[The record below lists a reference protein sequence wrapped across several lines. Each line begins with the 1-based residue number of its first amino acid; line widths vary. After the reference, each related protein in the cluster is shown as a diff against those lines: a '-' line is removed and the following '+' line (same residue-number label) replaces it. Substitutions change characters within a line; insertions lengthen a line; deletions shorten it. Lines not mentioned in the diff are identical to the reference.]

1 MNKKLQQHH
10 FAVLFTAALL
20 FIFGQNSFCQTPGGV
35 ATTTEVKFWY
45 DVAEFSSAPNNTS
58 ISTWNNK
65 GGNSEDATQGN
76 GSEQPTLKNNTSN
89 QVNGFPVIRF
99 DGSND
104 ALGIANNSDLNSGG
118 PWDERTFSLAFKTG
132 SDVSSQQVLYEEGG
146 GIRGFS
152 FIIDGG
158 QLHVSA
164 WNLNNDGAASP
175 WGHESDNFNISS
187 NEEYILTVV
196 YDGGTSSSNGTVDFY
211 LNSTQSRQLNFIGT
225 LYGHTGDIY
234 FGYTE
239 GSLDQNSSS
248 LNSNHYSGD
257 ILEFI
262 VADYAVSTSERKI
275 IENYLSSKYDINIG
289 ANDYYAF
296 EGSGYYFDLI
306 GIGQEAGLSSSS
318 AQGEGMISLSNPTS
332 LANANYL
339 IMAHNSGSTG
349 SWATSNSPDAANI
362 EHLNQEWRVSEIGET
377 GDVDVTVDGTQLPS
391 LSAGYKV
398 GILVDDDGDFTSGAE
413 LYELASSGSDY
424 TGTVNLNNTDY
435 VRVAQF
441 REVVSFNDQ
450 NQSSSESV
458 NATATVSL
466 NYAPAQNTSFTI
478 NYRTNDVSATSGSD
492 YTAVSNGSASVT
504 FNAGSDN
511 QDLPAITVAND
522 ATNEPDETFEVILE
536 SGSGYVLNADSVL
549 TYTIN
554 DDDSPYKLY
563 FDSDTS
569 SVNESTSS
577 ISIPVKLNT
586 QSPAAVSVDY
596 SVVGGTATSGSDY
609 NLSSGTLNFSSG
621 DTVENISVSI
631 VNNTSYEP
639 DETVEVQLSNPSGA
653 DLDNGSTPSGTGFV
667 EHELTIKDDDL
678 PEAEFANSSATVSE
692 SDGSVSLTVNLSS
705 SFSQNIT
712 VDYSI
717 NAGSASQGSDYS
729 GSSGSVIILSGSPS
743 SDITI
748 PIVNDCNIENNEN
761 FTVDITN
768 VSPGTIGST
777 STSTITI
784 QDDDVGGP
792 GGVGCALKL
801 WYRPDAGI
809 TGGSSVSAWTDD
821 SQGVLATAAAS
832 NNEPQFNG
840 GTSDTTFN
848 FQNYLTFDGSND
860 RLGIDLSYNSVSLS
874 KIYTFVAFRTDETGG
889 SYNSNWAFLDFDR
902 SEFFNNYITD
912 DGKVALSYNS
922 NDIEGSPGLN
932 DNKPHIGGFVFDNSL
947 SEDTKLFADGVTEYS
962 NDEKGGSFQVGS
974 GSVRY
979 GYIGDGS
986 EASSLN
992 GQGNNIYYKGDIAEI
1007 IYVEGQTLSSSE
1019 INQIQSYL
1027 ALKYGVTL
1035 NMSDDPATSSIDE
1048 RDYLNS
1054 AGNTVW
1060 DYSANSGNNSAIAG
1074 LIRDDGASLEVLK
1087 ARSVN
1092 GGAILTG
1099 EVSSLSDQESIVW
1112 GHNGQPVETE
1122 KNETGTLTTKLKR
1135 EWRATEVG
1143 QTGNLTLKVDL
1154 SNLASIP
1161 SSSSDVYLLTD
1172 SDGDF
1177 SDATT
1182 LATATSINGSEVTFS
1197 NVDIDDG
1204 DYFTI
1209 GFYEA
1214 VIWTGSTWQNGS
1226 GSANRPAV
1234 ADSTRKLFI
1243 NGNNGNIQSNATV
1256 KYAEI
1261 VNGADITILTGNEL
1275 TVQEKIV
1282 NNGTVTIEHTSS
1294 LVQTHSGANQNSGS
1308 GTYEVKKTGLG
1319 NPNYFNLWSAPIQS
1333 ANIINTFNGVN
1344 PCDVFVFDPAT
1355 QLYSHDFSQ
1364 GFSTTCAGNPVTFQ
1378 SGDVISGGD
1387 GIMDVARGYYIPGK
1401 SGGLRTFTGEV
1412 NNGDYSLSV
1421 QQNPNPSTPQANWTG
1436 DDWNLI
1442 GNPYPSSIDAAEFV
1456 NENSSVISG
1465 SIYFW
1470 DDAESGNF
1478 DDGDFAVWNTMG
1490 GTSSPNSATSPNGSI
1505 ASGQGFWVVAN
1516 SNGSVNFTNAM
1527 RNAQNGQ
1534 FFKNDPQ
1541 TNPKAWLT
1549 LEDSAGLTNQILV
1562 GFPDDATD
1570 DYDEA
1575 YDAYKEEGNE
1585 HIAFGSVLDTLGYA
1599 IQGLAPVNPGSEKV
1613 VDLYLRS
1620 ERSGERT
1627 IRLDSALAMDDH
1639 TIYLLDRK
1647 TGVEHDL
1654 SNGVFT
1660 FSEDYSIDDK
1670 SRFALIFKRSEST
1683 GIKALEA
1690 REMIEIYTR
1699 ENFIIT
1705 KVEAGSSL
1713 IKRVSVYD
1721 LTGRTVIEQKTSE
1734 SIVQI
1739 PSGNLP
1745 AGVYVVDV
1753 KTADSESIK
1762 QKIVIH

>member
-1 MNKKLQQHH
+1 MDNRTKNYASL
-10 FAVLFTAALL
+10 FLTLSCLFLLSGVLK
-20 FIFGQNSFCQTPGGV
+20 SQTPGGV
-35 ATTTEVKFWY
+35 ATTTEVRFWY
-45 DVAEFSSAPNNTS
+45 DVAEFSSASNNTS
-58 ISTWNNK
+58 ISTWTNK
-65 GGNSEDATQGN
+65 GGNSEDATQSS
-76 GSEQPTLKNNTSN
+76 GSEQPTLKNNASN

-99 DGSND
+99 DGNND
-104 ALGIANNSDLNSGG
+104 ALGIANNGDLNDGG
-118 PWDERTFSLAFKTG
+118 PWDERTFNLVFKTG
-132 SDVSSQQVLYEEGG
+132 SNTSTQQVLYEEGG
-146 GIRGFS
+146 TTRGFS
-152 FIIDGG
+152 FIIEGG
-158 QLHVSA
+158 QLHINA
-164 WNLNNDGAASP
+164 WNMNNDGAASP
-175 WGHESDNFNISS
+175 WGLESENFNISS
-187 NEEYILTVV
+187 NQEYILSVV
-196 YDGGTSSSNGTVDFY
+196 YDGGTSSSNGTIDCY
-211 LNSTQSRQLNFIGT
+211 LNSTQTKQLNSIGT
-225 LYGHTGDIY
+225 LYNHTDNVE
-234 FGYTE
+234 FGNSSST
-239 GSLDQNSSS
+239 LDQNSSS
-248 LNSNHYSGD
+248 VNSAPFSGD

-262 VADYAVSTSERKI
+262 VADYEVSTSERKI

-289 ANDYYAF
+289 ANDYYAYD
-296 EGSGYYFDLI
+296 GSGYYFDLI
-306 GIGQEAGLSSSS
+306 GIGQESGLSSQS
-318 AQGEGMISLSNPTS
+318 AQGEGMISLSNPTGLGNS
-332 LANANYL
+332 EYLLIAN
-339 IMAHNSGSTG
+339 NSASTS
-349 SWATSNSPDAANI
+349 SWSTSNSPDAANI
-362 EHLNQEWRVSEIGET
+362 EHLNEEWRVSEIGEV
-377 GDVDVTVDGTQLPS
+377 GDVDVTVDGTQLPG
-391 LSAGYKV
+391 LTAGYKV

-413 LYELASSGSDY
+413 LYELSSSGSDY
-424 TGTVNLNNTDY
+424 TGTVNLNNADY
-435 VRVAQF
+435 IRVAQF

-458 NATATVSL
+458 NATPTVSI
-466 NYAPAQNTSFTI
+466 NYVPTQNTTFTI

-492 YTAVSNGSASVT
+492 YTAVPNGSSSVT
-504 FNAGSDN
+504 INAGASDGS
-511 QDLPAITVAND
+511 LPAVTVNND
-522 ATNEPDETFEVILE
+522 AIDESDETFEVILE

-577 ISIPVKLNT
+577 ISIPVKLSA
-586 QSPAAVSVDY
+586 QSSSAVSVDY
-596 SVVGGTATSGSDY
+596 SVVGGIATSGSDY
-609 NLSSGTLNFSSG
+609 NLSSGTLNFSAG

-639 DETVEVQLSNPSGA
+639 DETVEIQLSNPSGA
-653 DLDNGSTPSGTGFV
+653 DLDNGPSPSGTGFV

-678 PEAEFANSSATVSE
+678 PEVEFASSSATVSE

-705 SFSQNIT
+705 AFSQNIT

-717 NAGSASQGSDYS
+717 NAGSASQGSDYT
-729 GSSGSVIILSGSPS
+729 GSSGSVIILSGSSS
-743 SDITI
+743 SDIII
-748 PIVNDCNIENNEN
+748 PIVNDCNIESSEN

-768 VSPGTIGST
+768 VSIGTIGST
-777 STSTITI
+777 SSSTVTI

-809 TGGSSVSAWTDD
+809 TGGGSVSSWTDD
-821 SQGVLATAAAS
+821 SQGVIASAAAS

-874 KIYTFVAFRTDETGG
+874 KIYTFVAFRTNESGN

-902 SEFFNNYITD
+902 SEFFNTYITG

-922 NDIEGSPGLN
+922 TDIEGSPGFN
-932 DNKPHIGGFVFDNSL
+932 DNMPHIGGFVFDNSL
-947 SEDTKLFADGVTEYS
+947 SEDTKLFADGATEYS
-962 NDEKGGSFQVGS
+962 NDEKGGSFQVGANTT
-974 GSVRY
+974 RY

-992 GQGNNIYYKGDIAEI
+992 GSGNNIYYKGDIAEI
-1007 IYVEGQTLSSSE
+1007 IYVEGQTLSSVE
-1019 INQIQSYL
+1019 INQIQTYL

-1035 NMSDDPATSSIDE
+1035 NMTNDPATGSTDE

-1054 AGNTVW
+1054 AGNAVW

-1074 LIRDDGASLEVLK
+1074 LIRDDDASLEVLK

-1135 EWRATEVG
+1135 EWKATEVG

-1161 SSSSDVYLLTD
+1161 SSSSDIYLLTD

-1177 SDATT
+1177 SNATT

-1243 NGNNGNIQSNATV
+1243 NGSGANIQSDAIV
-1256 KYAEI
+1256 SYAEI
-1261 VNGADITILTGNEL
+1261 ASGADVTILTGNSL
-1275 TVQEKIV
+1275 TVQNEII
-1282 NNGTVTIEHTSS
+1282 NDGTVTVNNFGS

-1308 GTYEVKKTGLG
+1308 GSYEVKKIGIG
-1319 NPNYFNLWSAPIQS
+1319 NPNYFNLWSSPIQS
-1333 ANIINTFNGVN
+1333 ADILNTFNGAN

-1355 QLYSHDFSQ
+1355 QLYSHDYTQ
-1364 GFSTTCAGNPVTFQ
+1364 GFSTTCNGNPVTFQ
-1378 SGDVISGGD
+1378 SNQVISGGD

-1401 SGGLRTFTGEV
+1401 SGGTRTFTGDV
-1412 NNGDYSLSV
+1412 NNGDYNISI
-1421 QQNPNPSTPQANWTG
+1421 QQNPNPSTPQANWMG

-1442 GNPYPSSIDAAEFV
+1442 GNPYPSSIDAAAFV
-1456 NENSSVISG
+1456 NENSSAISG

-1470 DDAESGNF
+1470 DDAQSGNF

-1490 GTSSPNSATSPNGSI
+1490 GTSSPNSATNPNGSI
-1505 ASGQGFWVVAN
+1505 GSGQGFWVVAN
-1516 SNGSVNFTNAM
+1516 SNGNVVFNNAM
-1527 RNAQNGQ
+1527 RNDQNGQ

-1541 TNPKAWLT
+1541 SDPKAWLT

-1562 GFPDDATD
+1562 GFPQDATD
-1570 DYDEA
+1570 GYDDA
-1575 YDAYKEEGNE
+1575 YDAYKEEGNA

-1599 IQGLAPVNPGSEKV
+1599 IQGLAPINPGSEKV

-1639 TIYLLDRK
+1639 IIYLLDRK
-1647 TGVEHDL
+1647 TGEEHDL
-1654 SNGVFT
+1654 SSGAFT

-1670 SRFALIFKRSEST
+1670 SRFAIVFKRSQST
-1683 GIKALEA
+1683 GIKMAYENKSVK
-1690 REMIEIYTR
+1690 IFTR
-1699 ENFIIT
+1699 ENYIIAR
-1705 KVEAGSSL
+1705 VETGVET
-1713 IKRVSVYD
+1713 IKKIKVYD
-1721 LTGRTVIEQKTSE
+1721 LTGRAIIEQNTNENTVRINS
-1734 SIVQI
+1734 S
-1739 PSGNLP
+1739 NLP
-1745 AGVYVVDV
+1745 TGVYVIGVD
-1753 KTADSESIK
+1753 TGDSQAIK
-1762 QKIVIH
+1762 QKVVIH